1 MAATVYQ
8 KHLRRHTLADLVAP
22 QSYDEDSGLYYL
34 KDGHLGFGFVSRPL
48 SGTDE
53 SVSRRLNVL
62 LSFDFPPGSF
72 IQVMLHGSPDIRETM
87 EAVLARRQQVDPALT
102 ESINNR
108 IKLFWRASREQVNPH
123 INAYVREFTVVVS
136 VKIPLA
142 KRDGLAT
149 GKEWQ
154 TARDLRLSCEQTLKS
169 VGLSPRALDPERYL
183 RIIGSLLHWGP
194 EAGWRDARP
203 VYDPGAPINE
213 QASEMDDMLEVGAD
227 GIWLGGKRLRIL
239 SPARLPEQMTLWDM
253 RRMVGDPMSGKRGIH
268 GNFFINLNIQ
278 IPDNSAERQRA
289 ENNRN
294 VISYQAFGP
303 MLKFVP
309 KLGHKKDSADL
320 LMDAIQ
326 DGDRIVKACLS
337 VGLFTDSLEESEARL
352 SEAATYLREIGWT
365 MKEDRYIALP
375 MLVNALPFCADPD
388 AVRFLQR
395 YKTLASRHAVE
406 FLPVV
411 GDWGGTGTPTLV
423 FRSRAGCPQPVD
435 FFDSNTNYN
444 TCIVAASGSGKSF
457 LTNDIITSYISTGAQ
472 CWVIDVGRSYQ
483 KLCDA
488 IGGDFIQFGEDSHIG
503 LNPFPV
509 VSNYNEEADMLVG
522 IVVSMAAMSEKLSD
536 LQYSRLRAALK
547 ELWDVHGRGTTVD
560 LVAEKLVG
568 DGDSRV
574 RDMGHQLYAF
584 TSKGEYGRYFNG
596 PNTINFDNPL
606 TVLELEELK
615 GRTHLQQVVLLI
627 LIYQIQQAMYLG
639 NRDRQKLLFIDEA
652 WDLLA
657 RGDIGKFIET
667 GYRRFRKYNG
677 AAFTITQSLNDLYA
691 SPSGIAI
698 AENSANLA
706 LLYQKAET
714 IESVKRQN
722 RLVIGEAAYQFLSS
736 VSTVTG
742 AYSEIFFITS
752 YGMGVSRLIVDEY
765 TKLLYSTHPDDIKA
779 IMRRVDQGMTVADA
793 IQDVLSSG
801 D

>member
-1 MAATVYQ
+1 LAATVYA

-22 QSYDEDSGLYYL
+22 QSYDGDSGLYYL
-34 KDGHLGFGFVSRPL
+34 KDGHLGFGFVSPPL
-48 SGTDE
+48 SGADE
-53 SVSRRLNVL
+53 SATRRLNVL

-72 IQVMLHGSPDIRETM
+72 IQVMMWGSPDIRETM
-87 EAVLARRQQVDPALT
+87 EAILDRRQRVDPALT
-102 ESINNR
+102 ESVNNR
-108 IKLFWRASREQVNPH
+108 VKLFWRASREQANPH
-123 INAYVREFTVVVS
+123 LNAYVREFQVVVS

-142 KRDGLAT
+142 KRDGQAT
-149 GKEWQ
+149 EKDWQ

-169 VGLSPRALDPERYL
+169 VGLSPRPLDPERYL
-183 RIIGSLLHWGP
+183 RIVGSMLHWGP
-194 EAGWRDARP
+194 GAGWRDARP
-203 VYDPGAPINE
+203 VYDPREPVNE
-213 QASEMDDMLEVGAD
+213 QAGESDDMMEVGPD

-239 SPARLPEQMTLWDM
+239 SPARLPDQMALWDM
-253 RRMVGDPMSGKRGIH
+253 RRMVGDPMNGKRGIH
-268 GNFFINLNIQ
+268 GNFYINLNIL
-278 IPDNSAERQRA
+278 ITDSSAERMRA
-289 ENNRN
+289 ENSRN
-294 VISYQAFGP
+294 VINYQAFGP

-309 KLGHKKDSADL
+309 KLALKKESADV
-320 LMDAIQ
+320 LMEAVQ

-337 VGLFTDSLEESEARL
+337 IGLFTDSLEESEARL
-352 SEAATYLREIGWT
+352 SEAVTYLREVGWT
-365 MKEDRYIALP
+365 MREDRYIALP
-375 MLVNALPFCADPD
+375 MLANALPFCADPD
-388 AVRFLQR
+388 AVPFLQR
-395 YKTLASRHAVE
+395 YKTLASRQAVE
-406 FLPVV
+406 FFPVV

-423 FRSRAGCPQPVD
+423 FRSRAGQPQPVD

-488 IGGDFIQFGEDSHIG
+488 IGGDFVQFGEDSRIG
-503 LNPFPV
+503 LNPFPI

-536 LQYSRLRAALK
+536 LQYARLRAALK
-547 ELWDVHGRGTTVD
+547 ELWDVHAQATTVD
-560 LVAEKLVG
+560 LVAEKLVA
-568 DGDSRV
+568 DGDLRV

-584 TSKGEYGRYFNG
+584 TSKGEYGHYFNG
-596 PNTINFDNPL
+596 PNTVKFDNPL

-657 RGDIGKFIET
+657 KGDIGKFIET

-691 SPSGIAI
+691 TPSGVSI

-706 LLYQKAET
+706 LLYQKPET
-714 IESVKRQN
+714 LESVRRQN
-722 RLVIGEAAYQFLSS
+722 RLVIGDAAYQFLGS
-736 VSTVTG
+736 VATVTG

-752 YGMGVSRLIVDEY
+752 YGMGVSRLVVDEY

-779 IMRRVDQGMTVADA
+779 IMRRVDRGMTVAEA
-793 IQDVLSSG
+793 IGDVLAG
-801 D
+801 GE